1 MRTVTRVCRLKLTEN
16 GVLFLKNNIMRAKA
30 TQRKT
35 GPDCKGKSRKHGE
48 MSLKFHLAQPK
59 PFVGKVFYLD
69 LPSNKMTES
78 LETDIQH
85 LGGCVEKFFSKEIK
99 YLVTNKRE
107 AKYIHCLK
115 QDSQVPSPESECSS
129 PFPGSHPFQPGHCG
143 DHIKSRSQGQ
153 TDTVLIS
160 RGKSFVERAV
170 RKKER
175 VHISKILLNA
185 LEWGVKILYINDVI
199 IYVEKKKTLAS
210 QCPRPTVVKSSVK
223 PESTAKHTCQKH
235 KGRIHKPFVKVEDS
249 SRSEILASTFKYAF
263 SFPKCCSHVIFR
275 RYCPVYLTIL
285 NMAELNLKAPP
296 PHSPFLFNDKDP
308 KGDKLQGNRSVKTST
323 VEEQAAGQKKNKD
336 KKRGGYCECCAVK
349 YENLTMHLQ
358 SDRHRAFSKTDAYQV
373 VDRLVSTLPCSFTRL
388 NRLYKRPKC
397 SISTAL
403 VVPAPLGRSGHGGK
417 ADQNPAGIM
426 KEKQHNH
433 ALNVSSASPSASLI
447 HCNDRKWF
455 IASHQSKL
463 QSRQKQLVSCS
474 QKATHNAEMAPSSF
488 EHLARSSLL
497 VPRVNLDV
505 QVSHRDPLSLA
516 LPPHQDPHSV
526 SYLESPE
533 VITNQD
539 ETTGNNGKASG
550 KVSERDGASPPSLTY
565 TSPVKKVKRKV
576 KAYKRKRRK
585 LNSKTTCK
593 DHVVESDACDDT
605 LRLWQLFYSSEDK
618 GGIPGV

>member
-1 MRTVTRVCRLKLTEN
+1 MK
-16 GVLFLKNNIMRAKA
+16 AKA

-35 GPDCKGKSRKHGE
+35 GPDWKGKSRKHGE

-69 LPSNKMTES
+69 LPSNKITES

-99 YLVTNKRE
+99 YFVTNKRE
-107 AKYIHCLK
+107 AKYIQRLK
-115 QDSQVPSPESECSS
+115 QDSLVPSPESGCSS
-129 PFPGSHPFQPGHCG
+129 PFPGPHPFQPGHCG

-153 TDTVLIS
+153 TDTVLTS

-175 VHISKILLNA
+175 EHISKILLNA

-199 IYVEKKKTLAS
+199 IYVEKKKKTLAN
-210 QCPRPTVVKSSVK
+210 QCPRPTVAKSSVK

-249 SRSEILASTFKYAF
+249 SR
-263 SFPKCCSHVIFR
+263 H
-275 RYCPVYLTIL
+275 YCPVYLTIL

-296 PHSPFLFNDKDP
+296 PHSPFLFNEKDP
-308 KGDKLQGNRSVKTST
+308 TGDKLQGNRSVKTST
-323 VEEQAAGQKKNKD
+323 GEEQAAGRKKNKD

-349 YENLTMHLQ
+349 YENQTMHLQ
-358 SDRHRAFSKTDAYQV
+358 SDRHKAFSKTDAYQV
-373 VDRLVSTLPCSFTRL
+373 VDRLVSTLHCSFTRL

-403 VVPAPLGRSGHGGK
+403 VVPAPLGRSEHGAK
-417 ADQNPAGIM
+417 ADHNLTGIM

-463 QSRQKQLVSCS
+463 PSMCRQKQLVSCS
-474 QKATHNAEMAPSSF
+474 QKATHNAEMVPSSVA
-488 EHLARSSLL
+488 HVAHSSLL

-505 QVSHRDPLSLA
+505 QVSHRDPLSLT

-526 SYLESPE
+526 LYLESPE
-533 VITNQD
+533 VITKQD
-539 ETTGNNGKASG
+539 ETTGNNESPGKASG

-565 TSPVKKVKRKV
+565 TSPVKNVKRKV

-593 DHVVESDACDDT
+593 DHVAESDACDDT
-605 LRLWQLFYSSEDK
+605 LLRLWQLFYSSEDK

>member
-249 SRSEILASTFKYAF
+249 S
-263 SFPKCCSHVIFR
+263 
-275 RYCPVYLTIL
+275 
-285 NMAELNLKAPP
+285 
-296 PHSPFLFNDKDP
+296 
-308 KGDKLQGNRSVKTST
+308 RSVKTST